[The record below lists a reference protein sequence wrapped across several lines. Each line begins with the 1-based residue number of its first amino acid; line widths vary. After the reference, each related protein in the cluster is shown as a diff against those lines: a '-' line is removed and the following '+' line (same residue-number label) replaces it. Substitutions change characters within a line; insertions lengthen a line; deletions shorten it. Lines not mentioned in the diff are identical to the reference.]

1 MSARGRRV
9 DVLLPTHRGRR
20 WVGEA
25 IDSVLAQT
33 HRDVHLVVVDDAS
46 PDGTFDLLRE
56 RYGAMPERITLLA
69 LETPQRAAGA
79 RMEASRHAR
88 GAFLAFIDQDDR
100 WLAEKLERQLAR
112 IARDPG
118 LAAVHTNVI
127 HIDAAGEPIPGSADI
142 ENAGRQAVPWDE
154 LQGDALA
161 RVLFLS
167 GRVRLVSA
175 LLRREVF
182 EALGGFDTSLF
193 GGEDWEFW
201 LRFAAAGHRMALLD
215 DALVERREHQE
226 NTSVVHAERRLEGQ
240 FAALDRAVAR
250 HPRFRAWEAGRR
262 ARLLQ
267 QDVSARMRAGRA
279 AEARKHLR
287 AYRRGTPAA
296 TLAALWLLTWSGP
309 LHPFLERAAARLR
322 RHAGGSDQN

>member
-1 MSARGRRV
+1 MIGPGARV

-20 WVGEA
+20 WVSEA

-46 PDGTFDLLRE
+46 SDGTFDLLRE
-56 RYGAMPERITLLA
+56 RYGAMPERVTLLA
-69 LETPQRAAGA
+69 LETPRRAAGA

-88 GAFLAFIDQDDR
+88 GELLAFIDQDDR
-100 WLAEKLERQLAR
+100 WLPEKLERQLACL
-112 IARDPG
+112 ARDPG
-118 LAAVHTNVI
+118 LAAVHTNVM
-127 HIDAAGEPIPGSADI
+127 HIDEAGEPIPGSADI
-142 ENAGRQAVPWDE
+142 ENAGRRAVPWDE
-154 LQGDALA
+154 LQGDSLA

-182 EALGGFDTSLF
+182 EALGGFDTRLF

-201 LRFAAAGHRMALLD
+201 VRFAAAGHRMGFLS
-215 DALVERREHQE
+215 DALVERREHRE
-226 NTSVVHAERRLEGQ
+226 NTSVVHADRRLEGQ
-240 FAALDRAVAR
+240 FAALDRVVAR
-250 HPRFRAWEAGRR
+250 HPGFRAWEAGRR
-262 ARLLQ
+262 AGLLR
-267 QDVSARMRAGRA
+267 QDVSVRMRAGRA
-279 AEARKHLR
+279 AEAREHLR

-309 LHPFLERAAARLR
+309 LHPWLERSAARLR
-322 RHAGGSDQN
+322 RRASGAPPE